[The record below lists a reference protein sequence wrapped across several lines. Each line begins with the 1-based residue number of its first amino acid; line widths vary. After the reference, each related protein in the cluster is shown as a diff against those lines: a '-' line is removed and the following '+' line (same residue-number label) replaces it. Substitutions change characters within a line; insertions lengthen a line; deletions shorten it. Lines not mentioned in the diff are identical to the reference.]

1 MQRVLLLEEQDS
13 LFQLV
18 NFEAK
23 EMLIVGAGSFIHTPK
38 TAIAL
43 YVKTS
48 VISSVNTT
56 YLFFKSPVISRLFP
70 SLIFWIKRSST

>member
-13 LFQLV
+13 LYQLV
-18 NFEAK
+18 TFEAK

-43 YVKTS
+43 S
-48 VISSVNTT
+48 VITSTISAVTPPTYSPNYPSSQG
-56 YLFFKSPVISRLFP
+56 YFLF
-70 SLIFWIKRSST
+70 